1 MICSTIEQKK
11 MINLIKKLWPIN
23 RSLTGEGN
31 RQTLRILKSLC
42 DSLKIKEIRS
52 GKKVFDWKTPLEWN
66 VKEAW
71 IKDLNNKTIVDFK
84 KNNLHLVGYSIPIK
98 KKINL
103 NSLKKKIYT
112 LKKQPSAIPYITS
125 YYKKD
130 WGFCMSY
137 NAKKKLNKKFYKV
150 FINSNLKKGSLSYGE
165 ILIKG
170 KLKKEIFFSTY
181 ICHPSMA
188 NNELSGPCIA
198 INLAKWLKDKK
209 NLKYSYRI
217 IFVPETIGS
226 ISYIYQNLK
235 KLKKNT
241 FAGFNLTCLGDE
253 RCYSFLPSRNG
264 KTFSDHLA
272 QHVLFHTDKNYKKYT
287 WLDRGSDE
295 RQYCAPGV
303 DLPIASVMRSKYG
316 TYPEYHTS
324 LDKIGTVVTQKGLTQ
339 SFELF
344 KKMIFIIENNFK
356 PKIKIKCE
364 PMLSK
369 RDLYPTLSTK
379 KKNDD
384 SSNMLNFLSYCDGSH
399 TLLEISEKI
408 SLDFI
413 KVFSFYSMFKSNGIL
428 K

>member
-137 NAKKKLNKKFYKV
+137 NAKKN
-150 FINSNLKKGSLSYGE
+150 
-165 ILIKG
+165 
-170 KLKKEIFFSTY
+170 
-181 ICHPSMA
+181 
-188 NNELSGPCIA
+188 
-198 INLAKWLKDKK
+198 
-209 NLKYSYRI
+209 
-217 IFVPETIGS
+217 
-226 ISYIYQNLK
+226 
-235 KLKKNT
+235 
-241 FAGFNLTCLGDE
+241 
-253 RCYSFLPSRNG
+253 
-264 KTFSDHLA
+264 
-272 QHVLFHTDKNYKKYT
+272 
-287 WLDRGSDE
+287 
-295 RQYCAPGV
+295 
-303 DLPIASVMRSKYG
+303 
-316 TYPEYHTS
+316 
-324 LDKIGTVVTQKGLTQ
+324 
-339 SFELF
+339 
-344 KKMIFIIENNFK
+344 
-356 PKIKIKCE
+356 
-364 PMLSK
+364 
-369 RDLYPTLSTK
+369 
-379 KKNDD
+379 
-384 SSNMLNFLSYCDGSH
+384 
-399 TLLEISEKI
+399 
-408 SLDFI
+408 
-413 KVFSFYSMFKSNGIL
+413 
-428 K
+428 

>member
-1 MICSTIEQKK
+1 
-11 MINLIKKLWPIN
+11 MINLLKNLWPIN

-52 GKKVFDWKTPLEWN
+52 GKKVFDWKIPLEWN

-84 KNNLHLVGYSIPIK
+84 KNNLHLVGYSIPVK

-112 LKKQPSAIPYITS
+112 LKKQPNAIPYVTS

-165 ILIKG
+165 IFIKG

-324 LDKIGTVVTQKGLTQ
+324 LDKIGTVVTQKGLAQ

-369 RDLYPTLSTK
+369 RNLYPTLSTK
-379 KKNDD
+379 QKNDD
-384 SSNMLNFLSYCDGSH
+384 SSNMLNFLSYCDGGH

-428 K
+428 KG